1 MQRGVKKR
9 RFLAKI
15 SAKIRKH
22 SLPIFTKKLSQKSD
36 QVRETSCKIA
46 VRKCSIYRLKQK
58 KTKKLK
64 INWTTLFKNQNS

>member
-46 VRKCSIYRLKQK
+46 VRKCSI
-58 KTKKLK
+58 
-64 INWTTLFKNQNS
+64 SG